1 MNKKEK
7 LLEALR
13 EVEAMIDRIICDGG
27 VVRADDPLNHKLVA
41 IRRKIWKL
49 DGTFAR

>member
-1 MNKKEK
+1 MTKKEK

-13 EVEAMIDRIICDGG
+13 EVEARIDGIICEGG
-27 VVRADDPLNHKLVA
+27 IVRADDPLNRKLRGL
-41 IRRKIWKL
+41 RRKIWEL